1 MTDRRKGP
9 LQGGCVRPLGT
20 TSANATGLARIKSLR
35 ECSTDFIG
43 SWLNDSQVWSCRI
56 KLPQSP
62 SDQHKTIEDNS
73 TTSDH
78 HRSALGKPMDLSIG
92 AASPG
97 NKDQM
102 EEPFPSLANMN
113 SRMEVLELPTDPD
126 AQATVTDFLD
136 FTEYLP
142 SDMIRSLTLVGKLD
156 QTYRNSSASVHE
168 LTSTLGQLPQLPVD
182 GKPDPIIL
190 REDISENLSEAVRS
204 RTLSH
209 AEACRMAD
217 NVERHYNR
225 AKAILSKLQAMA
237 EAYPPT
243 REPTPVE
250 EKSKSPQAARGGP
263 KITLR
268 LDGGGRPQENGTIR
282 VRKHRIARITVPG
295 EVLAPYELDYES
307 YFSDSEEWN
316 SEDDDFLT
324 PRHTPGRSMGG
335 NSGRI
340 KLKLPKKEKIKTP
353 KSRTPRAPGMGTNVH
368 SSVAGISTSN
378 ALAKLK
384 PPPENA
390 VLGSEDA
397 PWLQLTA
404 WELAKL
410 RKRMK
415 KNAVWSPSDT
425 MIARELKSLGRGI
438 EAYRLAKQ
446 KAESAGQPF
455 ESAVTTT
462 STDNGTGKKVLA
474 EGAISVD
481 ALGTDEIQLS
491 NRGMKL
497 NEAKKLK
504 RENEAKEL
512 AKLAAEEAEESARKM
527 AEAAQVMKGLFNR
540 PTAKNAT
547 EEKKSSVKTPAK
559 ISVKKRKR
567 ESSPEIDIDKD
578 KDKDKD
584 KEKEKE
590 NEEEKPSTDAAKTI
604 RPQLKRTKT
613 ETPVPPPR
621 TTAANANNQV
631 TPVPTES
638 TTLSVSPTLV
648 PSTILTDVS
657 PIPPPVL
664 SPKKSST
671 PILPPAKEIKRD
683 QPSANT
689 RRRGSLAPTPT
700 PAPEPLP
707 PRRPD
712 SSRGKAASTEPVA
725 TTATT
730 ASTERARRSS
740 TARNTPAP
748 EPRAPS
754 KRSKKPAPGVVTGG
768 IEGSASVSVGRRAA
782 APRKKAYSKKRD
794 GREGS
799 ATADAEVDDEG
810 NLIDP
815 NEARYCLCN
824 RVSFGMM
831 IACENNDCDK
841 EWFHLECVGLT
852 EPPARTTKWYCPEC
866 RVILGIGEKGEVNA
880 RGKKK

>member
-1 MTDRRKGP
+1 MLD
-9 LQGGCVRPLGT
+9 
-20 TSANATGLARIKSLR
+20 
-35 ECSTDFIG
+35 
-43 SWLNDSQVWSCRI
+43 
-56 KLPQSP
+56 
-62 SDQHKTIEDNS
+62 
-73 TTSDH
+73 
-78 HRSALGKPMDLSIG
+78 
-92 AASPG
+92 
-97 NKDQM
+97 
-102 EEPFPSLANMN
+102 
-113 SRMEVLELPTDPD
+113 LPTDPD

-156 QTYRNSSASVHE
+156 QTYRNASATVHE
-168 LTSTLGQLPQLPVD
+168 LTTTLGQLPQLPTD
-182 GKPDPIIL
+182 AKPEPIIL
-190 REDISENLSEAVRS
+190 REDISENLAEAVRS

-237 EAYPPT
+237 EAYPAT

-250 EKSKSPQAARGGP
+250 EKTKSPQATRGP

-268 LDGGGRPQENGTIR
+268 LDGAARTQDSGTIR
-282 VRKHRIARITVPG
+282 VRKHRMARITVPG

-307 YFSDSEEWN
+307 YFSDSEDWN
-316 SEDDDFLT
+316 TDDDDLLT
-324 PRHTPGRSMGG
+324 PRQTPGRSLGG
-335 NSGRI
+335 NAGRI
-340 KLKLPKKEKIKTP
+340 KLKLPKKEKVKTP
-353 KSRTPRAPGMGTNVH
+353 KPPRPPRPPGMGTNVH

-378 ALAKLK
+378 ALAALK

-455 ESAVTTT
+455 ESVVTT
-462 STDNGTGKKVLA
+462 STTDPGTGKK

-481 ALGTDEIQLS
+481 ALGSDEIQLS

-527 AEAAQVMKGLFNR
+527 AEAVQAMRGLFN
-540 PTAKNAT
+540 PTAKNGT
-547 EEKKSSVKTPAK
+547 EEKKSPSKTPSKLA
-559 ISVKKRKR
+559 IKKRKR
-567 ESSPEIDIDKD
+567 DSSPEIDA
-578 KDKDKD
+578 DKDKD
-584 KEKEKE
+584 KEKDDGKEKE
-590 NEEEKPSTDAAKTI
+590 KEKEEEKLDASPTTSI
-604 RPQLKRTKT
+604 RPQVKRTKT

-621 TTAANANNQV
+621 TTAANSNKQV
-631 TPVPTES
+631 TPVPADT
-638 TTLSVSPTLV
+638 TTLSVSPPLV
-648 PSTILTDVS
+648 PSTTSSDIGPLNAQ
-657 PIPPPVL
+657 VL
-664 SPKKSST
+664 SPKKAAT
-671 PILPPAKEIKRD
+671 PILPPAKDTKRD

-689 RRRGSLAPTPT
+689 RRRGSLAATPT
-700 PAPEPLP
+700 PVPEPLP
-707 PRRPD
+707 QRRPD
-712 SSRGKAASTEPVA
+712 SSRGAKASSTEPVSTIA
-725 TTATT
+725 
-730 ASTERARRSS
+730 ASSDRPRRAS

-748 EPRAPS
+748 EARMPS
-754 KRSKKPAPGVVTGG
+754 RRGKKPAPGVVTGG
-768 IEGSASVSVGRRAA
+768 TEGSAAVSVGKRTA
-782 APRKKAYSKKRD
+782 APRKKAALKKKD

-799 ATADAEVDDEG
+799 AAAEAEIDDEG
-810 NLIDP
+810 NIIDP
-815 NEARYCLCN
+815 NEPRYCLCN
-824 RVSFGMM
+824 RVSFGTM
-831 IACENNDCDK
+831 IACENNDVSLPFSFAFTYSLSFSVFFD
-841 EWFHLECVGLT
+841 
-852 EPPARTTKWYCPEC
+852 
-866 RVILGIGEKGEVNA
+866 ILLFCK
-880 RGKKK
+880 R